1 MLLYTIGHSNH
12 PLDDFLGLLKQH
24 AITDLV
30 DIRSAPQSRFSPHF
44 NKKRLESALPEH
56 DMTYHFSGEALG
68 GRPKDPSVYAGEK
81 ADFGLVMQR
90 EWYQTGIRDLLT
102 LLQQFE
108 ARSGQVAIMC
118 SEGDPDQC
126 HRHHLI
132 ARSLLDPQVK
142 IVGDEVGL
150 EIVHILKNGEL
161 HSVSVEDFES
171 F

>member
-102 LLQQFE
+102 LLQKVE
-108 ARSGQVAIMC
+108 AQAGRVAIMC

>member
-102 LLQQFE
+102 LLQQVE